1 MIIILILINII
12 LVVTVIRGYLKLE
25 VLESYIDDLYDEN
38 MEVWDSFFELE
49 EQVKPIKNKKK

>member
-12 LVVTVIRGYLKLE
+12 LVVAVIRGYSKLE

-49 EQVKPIKNKKK
+49 EQVKPTKNKKK